1 MKLNA
6 ADARRL
12 ASLSALAAGA
22 LVAGAG
28 EAEAAVVYTALP
40 PAKVG
45 FSSGFNSSFQTS
57 KGSVGGAG
65 FRFNR
70 TSGGPYFGSSGSR
83 RSLRFSGQGGVNFA
97 TNAGMLKLFLAGST
111 IGGAGVSGFGGAAS
125 RTWGLRRTTSFFPGS
140 SHFITTS
147 TTADGSRRG
156 YSTFSPGFS
165 NTFTTTNHFAN
176 PGNYSNEFALFTFN
190 FNSTNYYGWV
200 ELSLN
205 NQNTFGGQDGTG
217 PDLTISGWAF
227 QDTNPLDAGDVGNV
241 PEPGT
246 LATTGLA
253 ALVLGAAGVRRWR
266 ASRPARKA

>member
-1 MKLNA
+1 MKLNP
-6 ADARRL
+6 ADTRRL

-40 PAKVG
+40 PAQVG
-45 FSSGFNSSFQTS
+45 FSSGFTGSFQTT

-83 RSLRFSGQGGVNFA
+83 RSLRFSGLGGVQFA
-97 TNAGMLKLFLAGST
+97 TNGGMLKLFLAGST
-111 IGGAGVSGFGGAAS
+111 MGGAPLNQFGVAAS
-125 RTWGLRRTTSFFPGS
+125 RTWGRFTTTSRFSS
-140 SHFITTS
+140 SHFVTTF
-147 TTADGSRRG
+147 TTVDGHRSG
-156 YSTFSPGFS
+156 Y
-165 NTFTTTNHFAN
+165 NTFTSFTNRFSTTGHFAN
-176 PGNYSNEFALFTFN
+176 PASYSNEFALFTFN
-190 FNSTNYYGWV
+190 FNAQNYFGWV

-205 NQNTFGGQDGTG
+205 NQDTFGGNDGTG
-217 PDLTISGWAF
+217 PDLTATAWAF
-227 QDTNPLDAGDVGNV
+227 DTSPLPAGDTGNV

-266 ASRPARKA
+266 AARPAPKA